1 MALYT
6 IKLYFLCSLV
16 QNIIFY
22 KSKINFILKNFR
34 KFLTVNQA
42 FLENPLKNG
51 TLFKMTVFPSLEK
64 KGANTGKGGVARFS
78 FSLTGKERW
87 FLAAG

>member
-1 MALYT
+1 MIDYRQ
-6 IKLYFLCSLV
+6 S
-16 QNIIFY
+16 
-22 KSKINFILKNFR
+22 
-34 KFLTVNQA
+34 

-87 FLAAG
+87 VLAAKRAGNRIFQQGRRPLK